1 MNKPQ
6 KQIILA
12 SLIVVA
18 LMLLF
23 PPWRNQSQ
31 YLMGLSFVWYP
42 RDWQD
47 SIDLAVLAVEI
58 LFVAVVCVA
67 LYLFLT
73 WKRDL

>member
-6 KQIILA
+6 RHVVLA
-12 SLIVVA
+12 GLSIVA

-31 YLMGLSFVWYP
+31 YLMGLSFVFYP

-47 SIDLAVLAVEI
+47 TIDLAVLAVEV
-58 LFVAVVCVA
+58 LFVAVVCAAV
-67 LYLFLT
+67 YLFLL
-73 WKRDL
+73 WKEDL